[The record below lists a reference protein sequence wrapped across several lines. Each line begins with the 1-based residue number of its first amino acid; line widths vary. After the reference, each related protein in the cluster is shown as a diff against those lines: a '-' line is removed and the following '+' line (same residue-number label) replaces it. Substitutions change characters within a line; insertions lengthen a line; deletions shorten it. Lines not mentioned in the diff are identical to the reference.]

1 MRLPKLALLSLFI
14 ILISFSL
21 TTAQKNNGIKSK
33 VLITRAAK
41 AAVPHISV
49 VDLKAK
55 INKGHKFYLIDV
67 RSVPEYL
74 AGHIQGAIN
83 IPRGLMEFKIAKM
96 IPNPNAEI
104 VVYCKAS
111 SRGSLTAKA
120 MIDMGYKNVKDMM
133 GGIKAWIKAKYP
145 FYNNLLGKIRVVDF
159 KAKEVRPHGNGL
171 VNKLIN

>member
-1 MRLPKLALLSLFI
+1 MRRHKLTIFTLIFMLLS
-14 ILISFSL
+14 FSI
-21 TTAQKNNGIKSK
+21 TFAQKHPGIKPK
-33 VLITRAAK
+33 AEITRAAK

-55 INKGHKFYLIDV
+55 IDKGHKFYLIDV

-74 AGHIQGAIN
+74 AGHIQGAMN

-96 IPNPNAEI
+96 IPDPNAEI

-145 FYNNLLGKIRVVDF
+145 LYNNILGKIRVLKF
-159 KAKEVRPHGNGL
+159 GAKEKRPNGNGL